1 MHYLVVLETALAGLY
16 EPQVLI
22 VVVGGADE
30 VFHLA
35 VGYDEWGVAV
45 VDAYLEVVVIVCDVG
60 V

>member
-1 MHYLVVLETALAGLY
+1 MHYLVVLETALAGLH

-45 VDAYLEVVVIVCDVG
+45 VYAYYNLYR
-60 V
+60 